1 MTNMY
6 DVIIPAAGMGKRMQ
20 ANQNKILLTINHK
33 SILEHTVSVFQ
44 QDTHCRAIHLA
55 AQRDEIELLQT
66 MLQAYDKVGIIT
78 EGGSERQYSIYN
90 VLKAMDPCEY
100 VFVHDAARPFVTQD
114 TLNKLYDAVQQH
126 QSAIAA
132 VKVKDTIKR
141 IENNQVIETLKRD
154 ELWQIQTPQ
163 AFSYQLLLDAYK
175 SANAENFLG
184 TDDAS
189 LVERIAKV
197 HIVESDYDNIKITT
211 PEDMY
216 FAEAILKKRGIVC
229 LG

>member
-20 ANQNKILLTINHK
+20 ADKNKILLTINDK
-33 SILEHTVSVFQ
+33 SILEHTVSAFQ
-44 QDTHCRAIHLA
+44 NDDNCRAIHLA
-55 AQRDEIELLQT
+55 AQRDEIEMMQV
-66 MLQAYDKVGIIT
+66 MLQVYDKIGVIT

-90 VLKAMDPCEY
+90 VLKAIEPCDY
-100 VFVHDAARPFVTQD
+100 VFVHDAARPFVTRE
-114 TLNKLYDAVQQH
+114 TLNKLYTSVQINK
-126 QSAIAA
+126 SVIAG

-141 IENNQVIETLKRD
+141 VQDNKVIETLKRE

-163 AFSYQLLLDAYK
+163 AFDYNLLLDAYNK
-175 SANAENFLG
+175 ADVDGFLG

-189 LVERIAKV
+189 LVERISEV

-211 PEDMY
+211 PEDMF
-216 FAEAILKKRGIVC
+216 FAEAILKKRG
-229 LG
+229 L

>member
-33 SILEHTVSVFQ
+33 SILEHTVQVFQ
-44 QDTHCRAIHLA
+44 NDDNCRAIHLA
-55 AQRDEIELLQT
+55 AQRDEIS
-66 MLQAYDKVGIIT
+66 MLQSMLTNYSKIDVIT

-90 VLKAMDPCEY
+90 VLKAIEPCEY

-114 TLNKLYDAVQQH
+114 TLNKLYESIQQNH
-126 QSAIAA
+126 SVIAA

-141 IENNQVIETLKRD
+141 IENDQVTETLKRD

-163 AFSYQLLLDAYK
+163 AFSYQLLLDAYNK
-175 SANAENFLG
+175 ADADHFLG

-189 LVERIAKV
+189 LVERISKV

-211 PEDMY
+211 PEDMF
-216 FAEAILKKRGIVC
+216 FAEAILKKRG
-229 LG
+229 L

>member
-33 SILEHTVSVFQ
+33 SILEHTVQVFQ
-44 QDTHCRAIHLA
+44 NDDNCRAIHLA
-55 AQRDEIELLQT
+55 AQRDEISTLQS
-66 MLQAYDKVGIIT
+66 MLTNYSKIDVIT

-90 VLKAMDPCEY
+90 VLKAIEPCEY

-114 TLNKLYDAVQQH
+114 TLNKLYESVQQNH
-126 QSAIAA
+126 SVIAA

-141 IENNQVIETLKRD
+141 IENDQVTETLKRD

-163 AFSYQLLLDAYK
+163 AFSYQLLLDAYNK
-175 SANAENFLG
+175 ADADHFLG

-189 LVERIAKV
+189 LVERISKV

-211 PEDMY
+211 PEDMF
-216 FAEAILKKRGIVC
+216 FAEAILKKRG

>member
-33 SILEHTVSVFQ
+33 SILEHTVQVFQ
-44 QDTHCRAIHLA
+44 NDDNCRAIHLA
-55 AQRDEIELLQT
+55 AQRDEISTLQS
-66 MLQAYDKVGIIT
+66 MLTNYSKIDVIT

-90 VLKAMDPCEY
+90 VLKAIEPCEY

-114 TLNKLYDAVQQH
+114 TLNKLYESVQQNH
-126 QSAIAA
+126 SVIAA

-141 IENNQVIETLKRD
+141 IENDQVTETLKRD

-163 AFSYQLLLDAYK
+163 AFEYQLLIDAYNK
-175 SANAENFLG
+175 ADADQFLG

-189 LVERIAKV
+189 LVERISKV

-211 PEDMY
+211 PEDMF
-216 FAEAILKKRGIVC
+216 FAEAILKKRG

>member
-20 ANQNKILLTINHK
+20 ADQNKILLRINNK
-33 SILEHTVSVFQ
+33 SILEHTVLAFQ
-44 QDTHCRAIHLA
+44 EDEHCRAIHLA
-55 AQRDEIELLQT
+55 AQRDEIEILQK
-66 MLQAYDKVGIIT
+66 MLKDYSKISIIT

-90 VLKAMDPCEY
+90 VLKAMEPCDY
-100 VFVHDAARPFVTQD
+100 VFVHDAARPFVTCG
-114 TLNKLYDAVQQH
+114 TLHKLYTSVQINK
-126 QSAIAA
+126 SVIAA

-141 IENNQVIETLKRD
+141 VANNEVVETLKRD

-163 AFSYQLLLDAYK
+163 AFDYQLLLNAYDKADADH
-175 SANAENFLG
+175 FLG

-189 LVERIAKV
+189 LVERISAV

-211 PEDMY
+211 PEDMF
-216 FAEAILKKRGIVC
+216 FAEAILKKRG
-229 LG
+229 L

>member
-33 SILEHTVSVFQ
+33 SILEHTVQVFQ
-44 QDTHCRAIHLA
+44 NDDNCRAIHLA
-55 AQRDEIELLQT
+55 AQRDEISTLQS
-66 MLQAYDKVGIIT
+66 MLTNYSKIDVIT

-90 VLKAMDPCEY
+90 VLKAIERCEY
-100 VFVHDAARPFVTQD
+100 VFVHDAARPFVTQH
-114 TLNKLYDAVQQH
+114 TLNKLYESVQQNH
-126 QSAIAA
+126 SVIAA

-141 IENNQVIETLKRD
+141 IENDQVTETLKRD

-163 AFSYQLLLDAYK
+163 AFSYQLLLDAYNK
-175 SANAENFLG
+175 ADADHFLG

-189 LVERIAKV
+189 LVERISKV

-211 PEDMY
+211 PEDMF
-216 FAEAILKKRGIVC
+216 FAEAILKKRG
-229 LG
+229 L

>member
-1 MTNMY
+1 MTDMY

-33 SILEHTVSVFQ
+33 SILEHTVQVFQ
-44 QDTHCRAIHLA
+44 NDDNCRAIHLA
-55 AQRDEIELLQT
+55 AQRDEIS
-66 MLQAYDKVGIIT
+66 MLQSMLTNYSKIDVIT

-90 VLKAMDPCEY
+90 VLKVIEPCEY

-114 TLNKLYDAVQQH
+114 TLNKLYESIQQNH
-126 QSAIAA
+126 SVIAA

-141 IENNQVIETLKRD
+141 IENDQVTETLKRD

-163 AFSYQLLLDAYK
+163 AFSYQLLLDAYNK
-175 SANAENFLG
+175 ADADHFLG

-189 LVERIAKV
+189 LVERISKV

-211 PEDMY
+211 PEDMF
-216 FAEAILKKRGIVC
+216 FAEAILKKRG
-229 LG
+229 L

>member
-1 MTNMY
+1 MY

-33 SILEHTVSVFQ
+33 SILEHTVQVFQ
-44 QDTHCRAIHLA
+44 NDDNCRAIHLA
-55 AQRDEIELLQT
+55 AQRDEISTLQS
-66 MLQAYDKVGIIT
+66 MLTNYSKIDVIT

-90 VLKAMDPCEY
+90 VLKAIEPCEY

-114 TLNKLYDAVQQH
+114 TLNKLYESVQQNH
-126 QSAIAA
+126 SVIAA

-141 IENNQVIETLKRD
+141 IENDQVTETLKRD

-163 AFSYQLLLDAYK
+163 VFEYQLLIDAYNK
-175 SANAENFLG
+175 AYADQFLG

-189 LVERIAKV
+189 LVERISKV

-211 PEDMY
+211 PEDMF
-216 FAEAILKKRGIVC
+216 FAEAILKKRG
-229 LG
+229 L

>member
-33 SILEHTVSVFQ
+33 SILEHTVQVFQ
-44 QDTHCRAIHLA
+44 NDDNCRAIHLA
-55 AQRDEIELLQT
+55 AQRDEISTLQS
-66 MLQAYDKVGIIT
+66 MLTNYSKIDVIT

-90 VLKAMDPCEY
+90 VLKAIEPCEY

-114 TLNKLYDAVQQH
+114 TLNKLYESVQQNH
-126 QSAIAA
+126 SVIAA

-141 IENNQVIETLKRD
+141 IENDQVTETLKRD

-163 AFSYQLLLDAYK
+163 AFSYQLLLDAYNK
-175 SANAENFLG
+175 ADADHFLG

-189 LVERIAKV
+189 LVERISKV

-211 PEDMY
+211 PEDMF
-216 FAEAILKKRGIVC
+216 FAEAILKKRG
-229 LG
+229 L

>member
-1 MTNMY
+1 MY

-33 SILEHTVSVFQ
+33 SILEHTVQVFQ
-44 QDTHCRAIHLA
+44 NDDNCRAIHLA
-55 AQRDEIELLQT
+55 AQRDEIS
-66 MLQAYDKVGIIT
+66 MLQSMLTNYSKIDVIT

-90 VLKAMDPCEY
+90 VLKVIEPCEY

-114 TLNKLYDAVQQH
+114 TLNKLYESIQQNH
-126 QSAIAA
+126 SVIAA

-141 IENNQVIETLKRD
+141 IENDQVTETLKRD

-163 AFSYQLLLDAYK
+163 AFSYQLLLDAYNK
-175 SANAENFLG
+175 ADADHFLG

-189 LVERIAKV
+189 LVERISKV

-211 PEDMY
+211 PEDMF
-216 FAEAILKKRGIVC
+216 FAEAILKKRG
-229 LG
+229 L

>member
-20 ANQNKILLTINHK
+20 ANQNKILLTINQK

-55 AQRDEIELLQT
+55 AQLDEIELLQT

-90 VLKAMDPCEY
+90 VLKAIDPCEY

-114 TLNKLYDAVQQH
+114 TLNKLYESVQQTN
-126 QSAIAA
+126 SVIAA

-141 IENNQVIETLKRD
+141 IENNQVTETLKRD

-163 AFSYQLLLDAYK
+163 AFSYQLLLDAYNK
-175 SANAENFLG
+175 ADADSFLG

-189 LVERIAKV
+189 LVERISQV
-197 HIVESDYDNIKITT
+197 HVVDSDYDNIKITT
-211 PEDMY
+211 PEDMF
-216 FAEAILKKRGIVC
+216 FAEAILKKRG
-229 LG
+229 L

>member
-20 ANQNKILLTINHK
+20 ANQNKILLTINQK
-33 SILEHTVSVFQ
+33 SILEHTVQVFQ
-44 QDTHCRAIHLA
+44 NDDNCRAIHLA
-55 AQRDEIELLQT
+55 AQRDEISTLQS
-66 MLQAYDKVGIIT
+66 MLTNYNKIDVIT

-90 VLKAMDPCEY
+90 VLKAIEPCEY
-100 VFVHDAARPFVTQD
+100 VFVHDAARPFVTQH
-114 TLNKLYDAVQQH
+114 TLNKLYESVQQNH
-126 QSAIAA
+126 SVIAA

-141 IENNQVIETLKRD
+141 IENDQVTETLKRD

-163 AFSYQLLLDAYK
+163 VFEYQLLIDAYNK
-175 SANAENFLG
+175 AYADQFLG

-189 LVERIAKV
+189 LVERISKV

-211 PEDMY
+211 PEDMF
-216 FAEAILKKRGIVC
+216 FAEAILKKRG
-229 LG
+229 L

>member
-33 SILEHTVSVFQ
+33 SILEHTVQVFQ
-44 QDTHCRAIHLA
+44 NDDNCRAIHLA
-55 AQRDEIELLQT
+55 AQRDEISTLQS
-66 MLQAYDKVGIIT
+66 MLTNYSKIDVIT

-90 VLKAMDPCEY
+90 VLKAIEPCEY
-100 VFVHDAARPFVTQD
+100 VFVHDAARPFVTQH
-114 TLNKLYDAVQQH
+114 TLNKLYESVQQNH
-126 QSAIAA
+126 SVIAA

-141 IENNQVIETLKRD
+141 IENNQVTETLKRD

-163 AFSYQLLLDAYK
+163 AFSYQLLLDAYNK
-175 SANAENFLG
+175 ADADHFLG

-189 LVERIAKV
+189 LVERISKV

-211 PEDMY
+211 PEDMF
-216 FAEAILKKRGIVC
+216 FAEAILKKRG
-229 LG
+229 L

>member
-33 SILEHTVSVFQ
+33 SILEHTVQVFQ
-44 QDTHCRAIHLA
+44 NDDNCRAIHLA
-55 AQRDEIELLQT
+55 AQRDEISTLQS
-66 MLQAYDKVGIIT
+66 MLTNYSKIDVIT

-90 VLKAMDPCEY
+90 VLKAIEPCEY
-100 VFVHDAARPFVTQD
+100 VFVHDAARPFITQD
-114 TLNKLYDAVQQH
+114 TLNKLYESIQQNH
-126 QSAIAA
+126 SVIAA

-141 IENNQVIETLKRD
+141 IENDQVTETLKRD

-163 AFSYQLLLDAYK
+163 AFSYQLLLDAYNK
-175 SANAENFLG
+175 ADADHFLG

-189 LVERIAKV
+189 LVERISKV

-211 PEDMY
+211 PEDMF
-216 FAEAILKKRGIVC
+216 FAEAILKKRG
-229 LG
+229 L

>member
-6 DVIIPAAGMGKRMQ
+6 DVIIPAAGMGKRMR
-20 ANQNKILLTINHK
+20 ANQNKILLTINQK
-33 SILEHTVSVFQ
+33 SILEHTVQVFQ
-44 QDTHCRAIHLA
+44 NDDNCRAIHLA
-55 AQRDEIELLQT
+55 AQRDEISTLQS
-66 MLQAYDKVGIIT
+66 MLTNYSKIDVIT

-90 VLKAMDPCEY
+90 VLKAIEPCEY

-114 TLNKLYDAVQQH
+114 TLSKLYESIQQNH
-126 QSAIAA
+126 SVIAA

-141 IENNQVIETLKRD
+141 IENDQVTETLKRD

-163 AFSYQLLLDAYK
+163 AFSYQLLLDAYNK
-175 SANAENFLG
+175 ADADHFIG

-189 LVERIAKV
+189 LVERISKV

-211 PEDMY
+211 PEDMF
-216 FAEAILKKRGIVC
+216 FAEAILKKRG
-229 LG
+229 L

>member
-1 MTNMY
+1 MY

-33 SILEHTVSVFQ
+33 SILEHTVQVFQ
-44 QDTHCRAIHLA
+44 NDDNCRAIHLA
-55 AQRDEIELLQT
+55 AQRDEISTLQS
-66 MLQAYDKVGIIT
+66 MLTNYSKIDIIT

-90 VLKAMDPCEY
+90 VLKAIAPCGY
-100 VFVHDAARPFVTQD
+100 VFVHDAARPFVTQH
-114 TLNKLYDAVQQH
+114 TLDKLYESVQQNH
-126 QSAIAA
+126 SVIAA

-141 IENNQVIETLKRD
+141 VENNQVTETLKRD

-163 AFSYQLLLDAYK
+163 AFSYQLLLDAYNK
-175 SANAENFLG
+175 ADADRFLG

-189 LVERIAKV
+189 LVERISKV

-211 PEDMY
+211 PEDMF
-216 FAEAILKKRGIVC
+216 FAEAILKKRG
-229 LG
+229 L

>member
-20 ANQNKILLTINHK
+20 AGKNKILLMINDQ
-33 SILEHTVSVFQ
+33 SILEHTVQVFQ
-44 QDTHCRAIHLA
+44 NDDNCRAIHLA
-55 AQRDEIELLQT
+55 AQKDEIELMKS
-66 MLQAYDKVGIIT
+66 MLQAYDKIGIIT
-78 EGGSERQYSIYN
+78 EGGSERQYSIEN
-90 VLKAMDPCEY
+90 VLKALEPCDY
-100 VFVHDAARPFVTQD
+100 VFVHDAARPFVTQG

-141 IENNQVIETLKRD
+141 IENDQVTETLKRD

-163 AFSYQLLLDAYK
+163 AFTYNLLLDAHK
-175 SANAENFLG
+175 AANAENFLG

-216 FAEAILKKRGIVC
+216 FAEAILKKRGKTC
-229 LG
+229 LE

>member
-20 ANQNKILLTINHK
+20 ANKNKVLLELSGKT
-33 SILEHTVSVFQ
+33 ILEHTLQAFQ
-44 QDTHCRAIHLA
+44 DDNNCRAIHLA
-55 AQRDEIELLQT
+55 AQSEELEMFRTFASQYHKL
-66 MLQAYDKVGIIT
+66 DVIT

-90 VLKAMDPCEY
+90 VLKAIKPCEY
-100 VFVHDAARPFVTQD
+100 VFVHDAARPFITRE
-114 TLNKLYDAVQQH
+114 TLQKLYAAVQLRK
-126 QSAIAA
+126 SAIAA

-141 IENNQVIETLKRD
+141 IHGTEVKETFNRD

-163 AFSYQLLLDAYK
+163 AFEYDTLLAAYEK
-175 SANAENFLG
+175 AERDQFLG

-189 LVERIAKV
+189 LVERIEKV
-197 HIVESDYDNIKITT
+197 SIVESDYDNIKLTT

-216 FAEAILKKRGIVC
+216 FAEAILKKRGLI
-229 LG
+229 

>member
-33 SILEHTVSVFQ
+33 SILEHTVQVFQ
-44 QDTHCRAIHLA
+44 NDDNCRAIHLA
-55 AQRDEIELLQT
+55 AQRDEISTLQS
-66 MLQAYDKVGIIT
+66 MLTNYSKIDVIT

-90 VLKAMDPCEY
+90 VLKAIEPCQY

-114 TLNKLYDAVQQH
+114 TLNKLYESIQQNH
-126 QSAIAA
+126 SVIAA

-141 IENNQVIETLKRD
+141 IENDQVTETLKRD

-163 AFSYQLLLDAYK
+163 AFSYQLLLDAYNK
-175 SANAENFLG
+175 ADADHFLG

-189 LVERIAKV
+189 LVERISKV

-211 PEDMY
+211 PEDMF
-216 FAEAILKKRGIVC
+216 FAEAILKKRG
-229 LG
+229 L

>member
-33 SILEHTVSVFQ
+33 SILEHTVQVFQ
-44 QDTHCRAIHLA
+44 NDDNCRAIHLA
-55 AQRDEIELLQT
+55 AQRDEISTLQS
-66 MLQAYDKVGIIT
+66 MLTNYSKIDVIT

-90 VLKAMDPCEY
+90 VLKAIEPCEY

-114 TLNKLYDAVQQH
+114 TLNKLYESVQQNH
-126 QSAIAA
+126 SVIAA

-141 IENNQVIETLKRD
+141 IENDQVTETLKRD

-163 AFSYQLLLDAYK
+163 AFEYQLLIDAYNK
-175 SANAENFLG
+175 ADADQFLG

-189 LVERIAKV
+189 LVERISKV

-211 PEDMY
+211 PEDMF
-216 FAEAILKKRGIVC
+216 FAEAILKKRG
-229 LG
+229 L

>member
-33 SILEHTVSVFQ
+33 SILEHTVQVFQ
-44 QDTHCRAIHLA
+44 NDDNCRAIHLA
-55 AQRDEIELLQT
+55 AQRDEISTLQS
-66 MLQAYDKVGIIT
+66 MLTNYSKIDIIT

-90 VLKAMDPCEY
+90 VLKAIAPCEY
-100 VFVHDAARPFVTQD
+100 VFVHDAARPFVTQH
-114 TLNKLYDAVQQH
+114 TLDKLYESVQQNH
-126 QSAIAA
+126 SVIAA

-141 IENNQVIETLKRD
+141 IENNQVTETLKRD

-163 AFSYQLLLDAYK
+163 AFSYQLLLDAYNK
-175 SANAENFLG
+175 ADVDHFLG

-189 LVERIAKV
+189 LVERISKV

-211 PEDMY
+211 PEDMF
-216 FAEAILKKRGIVC
+216 FAEAILKKRG
-229 LG
+229 L

>member
-1 MTNMY
+1 MY

-33 SILEHTVSVFQ
+33 SILEHTVQVFQ
-44 QDTHCRAIHLA
+44 NDDNCRAIHLA
-55 AQRDEIELLQT
+55 AQRDEISTLQS
-66 MLQAYDKVGIIT
+66 MLTNYSKIDVIT

-90 VLKAMDPCEY
+90 VLKAIEPCEY

-114 TLNKLYDAVQQH
+114 TLNKLYESVQQNH
-126 QSAIAA
+126 SVIAA

-141 IENNQVIETLKRD
+141 IENDQVTETLKRD

-163 AFSYQLLLDAYK
+163 AFSYQLLLDAYNK
-175 SANAENFLG
+175 ADADHFLG

-189 LVERIAKV
+189 LVERISKV

-211 PEDMY
+211 PEDMF
-216 FAEAILKKRGIVC
+216 FAEAILKKRG

>member
-33 SILEHTVSVFQ
+33 SILEHTVQVFQ
-44 QDTHCRAIHLA
+44 NDDNCRAIHLA
-55 AQRDEIELLQT
+55 AQRDEISTLQS
-66 MLQAYDKVGIIT
+66 MLTNYSKIDVIT

-90 VLKAMDPCEY
+90 VLKAIEPCEY

-114 TLNKLYDAVQQH
+114 TLNKLYESVQQNH
-126 QSAIAA
+126 SVIAA

-141 IENNQVIETLKRD
+141 IENDQVTETLKRD

-163 AFSYQLLLDAYK
+163 VFEYQLLIDAYNK
-175 SANAENFLG
+175 AYADQFLG

-189 LVERIAKV
+189 LVERISKV

-211 PEDMY
+211 PEDMF
-216 FAEAILKKRGIVC
+216 FAEAILKKRG
-229 LG
+229 L

>member
-33 SILEHTVSVFQ
+33 SILEHTVQVFQ
-44 QDTHCRAIHLA
+44 NDDNCRAIHLA
-55 AQRDEIELLQT
+55 AQRDEISTLQS
-66 MLQAYDKVGIIT
+66 MLTNYSKIDVIT

-90 VLKAMDPCEY
+90 VLKAIEPCEY

-114 TLNKLYDAVQQH
+114 TLSKLYESIQQNH
-126 QSAIAA
+126 SVIAA

-141 IENNQVIETLKRD
+141 IENNQVTETLKRD

-163 AFSYQLLLDAYK
+163 AFSYQLLLDAYNK
-175 SANAENFLG
+175 ADADHFLG

-189 LVERIAKV
+189 LVERISKV

-211 PEDMY
+211 PEDMF
-216 FAEAILKKRGIVC
+216 FAEAILKKRG
-229 LG
+229 L